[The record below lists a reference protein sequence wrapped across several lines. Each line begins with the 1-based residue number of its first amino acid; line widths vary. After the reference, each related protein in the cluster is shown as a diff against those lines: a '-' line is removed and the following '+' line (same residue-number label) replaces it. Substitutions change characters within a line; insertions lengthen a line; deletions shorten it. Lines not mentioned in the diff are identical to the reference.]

1 MRRYTKLSTLELS
14 HFKEILTFFFD
25 RCDKVNIYFPN
36 AIKGSL
42 SEDVTIFKNKFL
54 SATHIIETSDE
65 LGELEETLEEKEG
78 FSMNIASLT
87 PEVKALLL
95 EMKPQLHLS
104 LGLISGDKVLFY
116 IGDEDECVIEAND
129 DSEIFNSNLFQ
140 SFQTI

>member
-14 HFKEILTFFFD
+14 QLKEILNFFFD

-36 AIKGSL
+36 AIKGSQ
-42 SEDVTIFKNKFL
+42 SEDVAIFKNKFL

-78 FSMNIASLT
+78 FSMIIASLT
-87 PEVKALLL
+87 SEVKALLL

-116 IGDEDECVIEAND
+116 VGDEDECVIEANE
-129 DSEIFNSNLFQ
+129 DSEIFSSTLFQ
-140 SFQTI
+140 SFKTI